1 MEWMR
6 RHLGRN
12 MGLIALM
19 LLVSLVLAAGCL
31 AAGEKKAD
39 KANDGKVNINTAT
52 VEELMKGLLHWD
64 GSGPLQEKDAKA
76 IVEFRKKYPFRVPED
91 IFRVPTLDG
100 TYYTIN
106 KDRIKVKD

>member
-1 MEWMR
+1 MTWMR

-12 MGLIALM
+12 MGLIALA
-19 LLVSLVLAAGCL
+19 LLVSLVLAAGCV
-31 AAGEKKAD
+31 AAEKKTD
-39 KANDGKVNINTAT
+39 KKDDGKVNINTAT

-76 IVEFRKKYPFRVPED
+76 IVEYRKEHPFRIPEE
-91 IFRVPTLDG
+91 IFRVPSLDG